1 MPAYLS
7 IEIKHQAL
15 PSHRRRRRPEAREL
29 HQINCEH
36 KDETNIESLRT
47 YLNGQGGTYYL
58 EIQNFSQERNG
69 Q

>member
-15 PSHRRRRRPEAREL
+15 PCHRRRRSTEAREL
-29 HQINCEH
+29 HQLNCEH
-36 KDETNIESLRT
+36 KDETKIESLRT
-47 YLNGQGGTYYL
+47 HLNGQGGPYYL
-58 EIQNFSQERNG
+58 EIQQYSQERNG